1 MKEIKTIIMDLGGV
15 YFTRGSYLAIEKL
28 INIYD
33 IKDRRSVWKFF
44 SDSYEQE
51 GRHIRLGLITMDEF
65 EERFIKKYNIDESK
79 LEYIR
84 QIWFGSYVPHYGM
97 HDLVLKLSKIYRL
110 IVFSGN
116 IRERVE
122 FLDNRYGFLDHFD
135 DTVFSFDYQT
145 NKNSI
150 DFYNILL
157 NHINCKPVKFAE

>member
-116 IRERVE
+116 IRES
-122 FLDNRYGFLDHFD
+122 FIYYHFIKYI
-135 DTVFSFDYQT
+135 TALPISRSPEQECYLERQCRRFRPANFKIRKFSF
-145 NKNSI
+145 SC
-150 DFYNILL
+150 IL
-157 NHINCKPVKFAE
+157 